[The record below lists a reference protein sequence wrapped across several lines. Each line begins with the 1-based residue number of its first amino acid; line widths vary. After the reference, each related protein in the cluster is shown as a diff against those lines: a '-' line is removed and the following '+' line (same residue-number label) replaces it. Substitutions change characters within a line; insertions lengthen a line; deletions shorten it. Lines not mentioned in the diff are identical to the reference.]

1 MEKQGERY
9 YLSYD
14 EAVRV
19 LPNEEYIHTF
29 INNAIGLIGAD
40 WEKHEILHKLKNS
53 DVIELCGEQAR
64 SLGHGICC
72 YKESA
77 KYQSDILF
85 IATDEDKLLSL
96 EKENSL

>member
-1 MEKQGERY
+1 MKKQGKRC

-29 INNAIGLIGAD
+29 INDAIGLIGAD
-40 WEKHEILHKLKNS
+40 LEKHEILHKLKNS

-77 KYQSDILF
+77 KYKSDILF
-85 IATDEDKLLSL
+85 ITTDEDKLLSL